1 MAGRTRDAACLGE
14 SSVAAGAKPGARKRR
29 AGGSSRPIEP
39 PRASSSGDEA
49 LLAGVRAGSEPH
61 FNELYSRYF
70 GRIYGFFYTRARN
83 RSDAEELT
91 QEVFTAV
98 FRSAGGFGDRASP
111 LSWIYGIARNTL
123 LNYVRRVQLER
134 EREGRLTPQMLAPP
148 APDWSYTPEEQ
159 YRAGELGEEI
169 ERRIRALAPW
179 QLDAFRLRH
188 VEDLTIQ
195 EISRRTTRSEDAVR
209 SGLYRAKRL
218 LFEAAEIEESD
229 E

>member
-1 MAGRTRDAACLGE
+1 M
-14 SSVAAGAKPGARKRR
+14 AAGAKSGARKRR
-29 AGGSSRPIEP
+29 AGGSARREQPQRP
-39 PRASSSGDEA
+39 SSAGDEA

-61 FNELYSRYF
+61 FNALYNRYF
-70 GRIYGFFYTRARN
+70 SRIYGFFQARARN
-83 RSDAEELT
+83 QSDAEELT

-98 FRSAGGFGDRASP
+98 FRSAGGFGERASP

-123 LNYVRRVQLER
+123 LNYVRRRQLER
-134 EREGRLTPQMLAPP
+134 EREDRLTPEMLAPP
-148 APDWSYTPEEQ
+148 APEWSYTPEEQ

-188 VEDLTIQ
+188 IEDLTIQ